1 MDCQDMVRLRWE
13 GNGST
18 CYDGKTQDVAVRFLV
33 PEVGNKTTTVQVG
46 NTVRVRWGRQS
57 RVWKAVVVGK
67 EGDVATPERDVEKEG
82 ETRLQVNNYY
92 PAF

>member
-18 CYDGKTQDVAVRFLV
+18 RYDGKTQDVAVRFLV

-46 NTVRVRWGRQS
+46 EHSTREVGPPVQGVEGSGGRPG
-57 RVWKAVVVGK
+57 RGCGYA
-67 EGDVATPERDVEKEG
+67 
-82 ETRLQVNNYY
+82 
-92 PAF
+92 